1 MAWEDPEIRSE
12 DEGSKLQNG
21 DSRRM
26 EKQEVKIDNRIH
38 NNDLKCNR
46 RNRKIKKPVFWA
58 KKQLGH
64 LVYWTL
70 LG

>member
-26 EKQEVKIDNRIH
+26 EKQEVKIDNHIH

-46 RNRKIKKPVFWA
+46 RNRKIEKPVFLA

>member
-26 EKQEVKIDNRIH
+26 EKQEIKIDNRIY
-38 NNDLKCNR
+38 NNDLNCNR
-46 RNRKIKKPVFWA
+46 RNRKIKKTVFWA
-58 KKQLGH
+58 KKRLGH

>member
-1 MAWEDPEIRSE
+1 
-12 DEGSKLQNG
+12 
-21 DSRRM
+21 M
-26 EKQEVKIDNRIH
+26 EKQEVKIDNRIY

-64 LVYWTL
+64 LVY
-70 LG
+70 

>member
-46 RNRKIKKPVFWA
+46 RNRKIKKPVFWT
-58 KKQLGH
+58 KKRLGH